1 MVGSA
6 GSCEQVEVN
15 SQLFPGIKESL
26 VIFGSYF
33 LWSLALLFSA
43 NGYRGTVLVAAGDHQ
58 HLIAFGVVVAG
69 KDVCRQV
76 GTGYVPQVQGTISVR
91 PGYTDKDSLHQGL
104 TVADI
109 LSLFCWKRYGR
120 EAWMGSETRPVIIW
134 KTESILGQSELLQA
148 AGGVMAC
155 MTNKKGGHLYPP
167 SLTHAMGC

>member
-15 SQLFPGIKESL
+15 PQLLPGIKKSL

-43 NGYRGTVLVAAGDHQ
+43 DGYRGTVLVAAGDHQ

-76 GTGYVPQVQGTISVR
+76 GTGYVPQVQWTISIR
-91 PGYTDKDSLHQGL
+91 PGYADKDSLHQGL

-109 LSLFCWKRYGR
+109 LS
-120 EAWMGSETRPVIIW
+120 
-134 KTESILGQSELLQA
+134 QSAIALKL
-148 AGGVMAC
+148 
-155 MTNKKGGHLYPP
+155 
-167 SLTHAMGC
+167 